1 MAETPSSDFSELA
14 TVVTA
19 PLRPRPLPA
28 LRRGKQPSNHPLPR
42 VLQSNPGPLL
52 VYRPAQFLGQDA
64 SDRIYAL
71 YVIYIYIHI
80 YMYIYI
86 YVYIYMYIYTH
97 MHIYIYV
104 IRTLMPTSVH
114 GIMAL
119 LYDAVASSR
128 STKGRAIVFRRPM
141 RLQRGFFVQ
150 VNCVA
155 GAAGQCAVW
164 SGWLCAACPC
174 LRVTFPYRVC
184 QPGDT
189 TTCAAEIIFM
199 VKQ

>member
-1 MAETPSSDFSELA
+1 
-14 TVVTA
+14 
-19 PLRPRPLPA
+19 
-28 LRRGKQPSNHPLPR
+28 
-42 VLQSNPGPLL
+42 
-52 VYRPAQFLGQDA
+52 
-64 SDRIYAL
+64 
-71 YVIYIYIHI
+71 
-80 YMYIYI
+80 MYIYI
-86 YVYIYMYIYTH
+86 C
-97 MHIYIYV
+97 IYIH